1 METVTHF
8 IESLYSSDGLK
19 HLIATGGLW
28 LLIAIVFSETGLLV
42 GFFLPGDSL
51 LVTAGVIA
59 ASMTRNGEPVL
70 NVWEVNFGLI
80 AAAFVG
86 DQLNYYMGRRT
97 GMAIFDRGDS
107 RFFKKKYAQEAHD
120 FYLQHGGKA
129 IVIARFLPILRTFVP
144 FIAGVATMP
153 YRRYLAFSIFGSSL
167 WVTSLVWLGYKI
179 GQTPLGKQLHYVIL
193 LVVGI
198 SFIPIFLGIL
208 NRYLAFKRKQA
219 EAAKTAPETASKA
232 P

>member
-1 METVTHF
+1 MDTVIKF
-8 IESLYSSDGLK
+8 LSDLYSSDGLQN
-19 HLIATGGLW
+19 LISTGGIW
-28 LLIAIVFSETGLLV
+28 LLVGIVFSETGLLV

-59 ASMTRNGEPVL
+59 ARVGNNGLPLL

-97 GMAIFDRGDS
+97 GMAVFQRSDS
-107 RFFKKKYAQEAHD
+107 RFFKKKYAEEAHA
-120 FYLQHGGKA
+120 FYVQHGGKA

-144 FIAGVATMP
+144 FIAGVAEMP
-153 YRRYLAFSIFGSSL
+153 YRRYLAFSILGSTL
-167 WVTSLVWLGYKI
+167 WVTSLVWLGYLV
-179 GQTPLGKQLHYVIL
+179 GMTPLGKQLHYVIL
-193 LVVGI
+193 LVIGI
-198 SFIPIFLGIL
+198 SFIPVALGVL
-208 NRYLAFKRKQA
+208 NRVLAARNKPA
-219 EAAKTAPETASKA
+219 GAAKTANETVKS

>member
-1 METVTHF
+1 MDVTQF
-8 IESLYSSDGLK
+8 LQDLYSSDGLK
-19 HLIATGGLW
+19 NLIATGGLW
-28 LLIAIVFSETGLLV
+28 VLIAIVFSETGLLV

-59 ASMTRNGEPVL
+59 ASMSRDGQPIL
-70 NVWEVNFGLI
+70 NVWEVNIGLI
-80 AAAFVG
+80 LAALVG

-97 GMAIFDRGDS
+97 GLAIFQRSDS
-107 RFFKKKYAQEAHD
+107 RFFKKKYVQEAHD

-153 YRRYLAFSIFGSSL
+153 YRRYLAFSIFGSTL
-167 WVTSLVWLGYKI
+167 WVTSLVWLGYLV
-179 GQTPLGKQLHYVIL
+179 GQTPLGQKLHYVIL

-198 SFIPIFLGIL
+198 SFIPIVLGVL

-219 EAAKTAPETASKA
+219 DAAVSAPQPVSKN